1 MSKLTEIPGRTIA
14 HITPYN
20 ESNPAIKAVKE
31 EAYRRVPGY
40 GLQNNWDKRAID
52 GSIQTLVELIGP
64 EVLENPTLAAGGANV
79 LADIYA
85 ANVVEVHF
93 PGLEERK
100 ISEIADFYGL
110 EREELE
116 KLYTSIC
123 DTTPDKL
130 NA

>member
-14 HITPYN
+14 HIASYN
-20 ESNPAIKAVKE
+20 ESNPAIEAVKK
-31 EAYRRVPGY
+31 EAYRHIPGY
-40 GLQNNWDKRAID
+40 GLKNNWGKRAID
-52 GSIQTLVELIGP
+52 GSIEILVEHMGP
-64 EVLENPTLAAGGANV
+64 EVLENPTLAAAGANV

-110 EREELE
+110 ESEELE
-116 KLYTSIC
+116 TPYTSFC
-123 DTTPDKL
+123 DITQDKL